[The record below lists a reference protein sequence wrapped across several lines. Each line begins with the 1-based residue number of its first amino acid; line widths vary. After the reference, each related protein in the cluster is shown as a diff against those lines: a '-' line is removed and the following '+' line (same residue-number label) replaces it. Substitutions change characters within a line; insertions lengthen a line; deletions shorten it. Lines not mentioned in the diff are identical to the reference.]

1 MAVRKARLFVLG
13 GTVMNQSKTKSLVE
27 CAIMIALATVLSMI
41 KLAEL
46 PYGGSITIA
55 SMLPIAIIAYRR
67 GMGWGLGS
75 AFVYGIVQQLLGLN
89 SLSYVTTWQS
99 VVAVILLDYIVA
111 FTVIG
116 FAGIFRN
123 KIENQ
128 ALGLTLGCVF
138 VSILRYI
145 CHVISGA
152 TVWAGLSIPTQAALS
167 YSFIYNATYML
178 PECIIL
184 AVTAVYIGSV
194 IDFREEK
201 LKRVVKSDTKAYS
214 PAINVVAGLVAAG
227 AVIYDAVEVFSHL
240 QNAETGE
247 FDITGLAAANW
258 TAFIAVTV
266 SAAVVT
272 VLLLIVNKTLK
283 KGKAA

>member
-13 GTVMNQSKTKSLVE
+13 GTVMSQNKTKSLVE

-167 YSFIYNATYML
+167 YSFVYNATYML

-184 AVTAVYIGSV
+184 AVTAAYIGSV

-201 LKRVVKSDTKAYS
+201 LKRVAKGDTKASS
-214 PAINVVAGLVAAG
+214 PAISIVAGLVAAG

-247 FDITGLAAANW
+247 FDITGLAGANW

-266 SAAVVT
+266 SAVVVT
-272 VLLLIVNKTLK
+272 VLLLIVNKALK
-283 KGKAA
+283 KGKTA

>member
-13 GTVMNQSKTKSLVE
+13 GTVMSQNKTKSLVE

-75 AFVYGIVQQLLGLN
+75 AFVYGVVQQLLGLN

-99 VVAVILLDYIVA
+99 IVAVILLDYIVA

-167 YSFIYNATYML
+167 YSFVYNATYML

-184 AVTAVYIGSV
+184 AVTAAYIGSV

-201 LKRVVKSDTKAYS
+201 LKRVAKGDTKASS
-214 PAINVVAGLVAAG
+214 PAISIVAGLVAAG

-247 FDITGLAAANW
+247 FDITGLAGANW

-266 SAAVVT
+266 SAVVVT
-272 VLLLIVNKTLK
+272 VLLLIVNKALK
-283 KGKAA
+283 KGKTA

>member
-1 MAVRKARLFVLG
+1 M
-13 GTVMNQSKTKSLVE
+13 TKNRTLPLVE
-27 CAIMIALATVLSMI
+27 CAIMIALATVLSMV

-75 AFVYGIVQQLLGLN
+75 AFVYAVIQQLLGLN

-111 FTVIG
+111 FTVVG

-123 KIENQ
+123 AIKSQ
-128 ALGLTLGCVF
+128 AAALTLGCVF
-138 VSILRYI
+138 VSVLRYA

-178 PECIIL
+178 PEAIIL
-184 AVTAVYIGSV
+184 AVSAAYIGSV

-201 LKRVVKSDTKAYS
+201 LRRLVRANAMS
-214 PAINVVAGLVAAG
+214 IVAGLVAAA
-227 AVIYDAVEVFSHL
+227 AVVYDVVEVFSHL
-240 QNAETGE
+240 QSAESGE

-258 TAFIAVTV
+258 TAVIAVTA
-266 SAAVVT
+266 SAAVVA
-272 VLLLIVNKTLK
+272 VLLIVV
-283 KGKAA
+283 GKALKNSREA

>member
-1 MAVRKARLFVLG
+1 MAVHKARLFVLG
-13 GTVMNQSKTKSLVE
+13 GTVMSQSKTKSLVE

-99 VVAVILLDYIVA
+99 IVAVILLDYIVA

>member
-1 MAVRKARLFVLG
+1 MAVLTARLFVLG

-99 VVAVILLDYIVA
+99 IVAVILLDYIVA

-123 KIENQ
+123 KIKNQ
-128 ALGLTLGCVF
+128 AVALTLGCVF

-167 YSFIYNATYML
+167 YSFVYNATYML

-184 AVTAVYIGSV
+184 AVTAAYIGSV

-201 LKRVVKSDTKAYS
+201 LKRAVKADTKAYS
-214 PAINVVAGLVAAG
+214 PAINVLAGLVAAG

-247 FDITGLAAANW
+247 FDITGLAGANW

-266 SAAVVT
+266 SAIVVT
-272 VLLLIVNKTLK
+272 ALLLVVNKVFK

>member
-1 MAVRKARLFVLG
+1 MAVHKARLFVLG

-75 AFVYGIVQQLLGLN
+75 AFVYGVVQQLLGLN

-99 VVAVILLDYIVA
+99 IVAVILLDYIVA

-167 YSFIYNATYML
+167 YSFVYNATYML

-184 AVTAVYIGSV
+184 AVTAAYIGSV

-247 FDITGLAAANW
+247 FDITGLAAVNW

-266 SAAVVT
+266 SAVVVA

>member
-1 MAVRKARLFVLG
+1 MAVHKARLFVLG
-13 GTVMNQSKTKSLVE
+13 GTVMSQNKTKSLVE

-99 VVAVILLDYIVA
+99 IVAVILLDYIVA

-214 PAINVVAGLVAAG
+214 PTINVVAGLVAAG

-266 SAAVVT
+266 SAVVVT

>member
-1 MAVRKARLFVLG
+1 MAVHKARLFVLG

-247 FDITGLAAANW
+247 FDITGLAAVNW

-266 SAAVVT
+266 SAAVVA

>member
-1 MAVRKARLFVLG
+1 MAVRNARLFVLG
-13 GTVMNQSKTKSLVE
+13 GTVMSQNKTKSLVE

-75 AFVYGIVQQLLGLN
+75 AFVYGVVQQLLGLN

-99 VVAVILLDYIVA
+99 IVAVILLDYIVA

-167 YSFIYNATYML
+167 YSFVYNATYML

-184 AVTAVYIGSV
+184 AVTAAYIGSV

-201 LKRVVKSDTKAYS
+201 LKRVVKGDTKASS
-214 PAINVVAGLVAAG
+214 PAISIVAGLVAAG

-247 FDITGLAAANW
+247 FDITGLAGANW

-266 SAAVVT
+266 SAVVVT

-283 KGKAA
+283 KGKTA

>member
-1 MAVRKARLFVLG
+1 MAVLTARLFVLG
-13 GTVMNQSKTKSLVE
+13 GTVMSQNKTKSLVE

-75 AFVYGIVQQLLGLN
+75 AFVYGVVQQLLGLN

-99 VVAVILLDYIVA
+99 IVAVILLDYIVA

-167 YSFIYNATYML
+167 YSFVYNATYML

-184 AVTAVYIGSV
+184 AVTAAYIGSV

-201 LKRVVKSDTKAYS
+201 LKRVAKGDTKASS
-214 PAINVVAGLVAAG
+214 PAISIVAGLVAAG

-247 FDITGLAAANW
+247 FDITGLAGANW

-266 SAAVVT
+266 SAVVVT
-272 VLLLIVNKTLK
+272 VLLLIVNKALK
-283 KGKAA
+283 KGKTA

>member
-1 MAVRKARLFVLG
+1 MAVHKARLFVLG

-89 SLSYVTTWQS
+89 SLSHVTTWQS

-201 LKRVVKSDTKAYS
+201 LKRIVKSDTKAYS
-214 PAINVVAGLVAAG
+214 PAINVVAGLIAAG

>member
-1 MAVRKARLFVLG
+1 MAVHKARLFVLG

-99 VVAVILLDYIVA
+99 IVAVILLDYIVA

>member
-1 MAVRKARLFVLG
+1 MAVLTARLFVLG
-13 GTVMNQSKTKSLVE
+13 GTVMNQNKTKSLVE

-67 GMGWGLGS
+67 GLGWGLGS
-75 AFVYGIVQQLLGLN
+75 ACVYGVVQQLLGLN

-99 VVAVILLDYIVA
+99 IVAVILLDYIVA

-167 YSFIYNATYML
+167 YSFVYNATYML

-184 AVTAVYIGSV
+184 AVTAVYVASV

-201 LKRVVKSDTKAYS
+201 LKRVVKSDTKAAS
-214 PAINVVAGLVAAG
+214 PAINIVAGLVAAG
-227 AVIYDAVEVFSHL
+227 ALIYDAVEVFSHL

-266 SAAVVT
+266 SAVVVT
-272 VLLLIVNKTLK
+272 VLLLIVNKALK

>member
-1 MAVRKARLFVLG
+1 MAVHKARLFVLG

-89 SLSYVTTWQS
+89 SLSNVTTWQS
-99 VVAVILLDYIVA
+99 IVAVILLDYIVA

>member
-1 MAVRKARLFVLG
+1 MAVHKARLFVLG
-13 GTVMNQSKTKSLVE
+13 GIVMNQSKTKSLVE

>member
-46 PYGGSITIA
+46 PYGGSITLA

-67 GMGWGLGS
+67 GTGWGVAS
-75 AFVYGIVQQLLGLN
+75 ALVYSVIQQLLGLK
-89 SLSYVTTWQS
+89 SLTYVTTWQS
-99 VVAVILLDYIVA
+99 ILAVILLDYIIA
-111 FTVIG
+111 FTVVG
-116 FAGIFRN
+116 LAGIFR
-123 KIENQ
+123 KPVKNQ
-128 ALGLTLGCVF
+128 AVALTLGCVL
-138 VSILRYI
+138 VSVLRYV

-184 AVTAVYIGSV
+184 AISAMYIGSL
-194 IDFREEK
+194 IDFRNEK
-201 LKRVVKSDTKAYS
+201 LTRIKRENI
-214 PAINVVAGLVAAG
+214 PARFPWMGITAGFIACGATIFDVAS
-227 AVIYDAVEVFSHL
+227 IFPKI

-247 FDITGLAAANW
+247 FDITGISNVNW
-258 TAFIAVTV
+258 TLVIAVSV
-266 SAAVVT
+266 VAAVVA
-272 VLLLIVNKTLK
+272 VLLFAIERLIKNTEN
-283 KGKAA
+283 G

>member
-1 MAVRKARLFVLG
+1 MAVHKARLFVLG

-99 VVAVILLDYIVA
+99 IVAVILLDYIVA

-247 FDITGLAAANW
+247 FDITGLAAVNW